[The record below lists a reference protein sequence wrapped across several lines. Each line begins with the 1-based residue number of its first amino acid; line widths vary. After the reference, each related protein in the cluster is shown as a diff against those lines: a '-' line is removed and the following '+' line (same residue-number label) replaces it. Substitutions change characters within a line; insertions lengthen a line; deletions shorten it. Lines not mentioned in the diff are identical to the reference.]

1 MAMLNNQRVYIYI
14 YIDTDTYQHLTKSED
29 VFQTHPDL
37 WTPQGETPRSLVEP
51 TPQGG
56 VCSETIG

>member
-29 VFQTHPDL
+29 VFQTHPE
-37 WTPQGETPRSLVEP
+37 GETPRSLVEP